1 MECGEALHFCFGAK
15 CQENSTTGRYCNYT
29 SVDFLSSGAVNT
41 MSDQAQLNGWQKLD
55 KTVDCMKTGDIKCI
69 QGTVETVQD
78 QKLFMDL
85 LASKS
90 QSASLP
96 GLEIGKAGEHV
107 DSLKVT
113 EGKHKLTLAFDHQHG
128 NQLTITDDSP
138 TLMKSLSSAADNV
151 GKKFDAGVQWA
162 KDAIDSTHPGE
173 DIKRANTSDS
183 NLNRR
188 WQAQEKQQGI

>member
-1 MECGEALHFCFGAK
+1 MFLLPGAK
-15 CQENSTTGRYCNYT
+15 I
-29 SVDFLSSGAVNT
+29 T

-90 QSASLP
+90 QSALLP
-96 GLEIGKAGEHV
+96 GLEIGKAGDHV

-113 EGKHKLTLAFDHQHG
+113 EGKHKLTLAFDHEHG
-128 NQLTITDDSP
+128 NKLTITDDSP
-138 TLMKSLSSAADNV
+138 TLLKSLSNAADNA
-151 GKKFDAGVQWA
+151 GKKWDAGVQWA
-162 KDAIDSTHPGE
+162 KDAVNSTAPAE
-173 DIKRANTSDS
+173 NIKRANTPDSD
-183 NLNRR
+183 LNRR
-188 WQAQEKQQGI
+188 WQAQEKAQGI